1 MLRPSSFIPAPPRV
15 RKADSTKGIADFL
28 QSDDKLALLLPA
40 VERLVAL
47 RKECAKLLGSLFDP
61 CAIHQ
66 FDNGLLIL
74 SAPNAALATR
84 LKQRLPTLQE
94 TLVAR
99 GWQVSVIRLKVQVSP
114 ALEKHIPV
122 KQARISEGGI
132 DAFAQLGNRLEKSKR
147 NTDLL
152 AALERL
158 TSHRQRPQN
167 K

>member
-28 QSDDKLALLLPA
+28 QSDDKLALLLPT

-47 RKECAKLLGSLFDP
+47 RKECSKLLGSLFDS

-99 GWQVSVIRLKVQVSP
+99 GWQISVIRLKVQVSP
-114 ALEKHIPV
+114 ALEKQIPV
-122 KQARISEGGI
+122 KQARISDGGI
-132 DAFAQLGNRLEKSKR
+132 DAFTQLGNQLEKNKR
-147 NTDLL
+147 NTNLL
-152 AALERL
+152 AAVAQLL
-158 TSHRQRPQN
+158 SHRQGPKR